1 MLQPGNM
8 TIQQQNE
15 RIRLSM
21 FKLLCL
27 GLGLGAL
34 AWTVLCVAFGL
45 YRCAAIPLG
54 FVVITLLNL
63 ALCRLSGRMAWCMRV
78 QVLFSLLLPFLF
90 QAVLGGSV
98 ASGMVM
104 FWSFVAL
111 AGALTFQSRVIAIGW
126 VALEVTIVL
135 AFTLFDPV
143 IDLGDPLGAITQE
156 TRRWFLSFNVASVT
170 VLLFSLAL
178 QFVRVQGRMRKR
190 LHEVRQELEAANT
203 VLSTQRSDT
212 LNGLRYARQIQSA
225 LLPDLGAHTELF
237 SKVHVLDRPRDTVGG
252 DSYWCGGHGDHRF
265 LVIMDCTGHG
275 MPGALLSMLCHGI
288 LNELVYKDRIDK
300 GSELIRRTQIALDR
314 LLKRDNS
321 GRKDGAEMAVVHFD
335 RRERRAYF
343 SGLGC
348 SVIHSMGTHVTV
360 LRGQRPLPTMMNGW
374 NGLEDIDLELGSTSR
389 LHLFTDGVVDQFD
402 AEQRLKFSL
411 KRLVDLVC
419 THAATPL
426 EKAELGIVEAL
437 SDWRK
442 EGDQIDDM
450 LMLAVEPDVRWHRI
464 PVVEEAEAA

>member
-1 MLQPGNM
+1 M

-15 RIRLSM
+15 RIRQSM

-27 GLGLGAL
+27 GLGIGAVVWSALCLG
-34 AWTVLCVAFGL
+34 FGL
-45 YRCAAIPLG
+45 YRSAAIPLG

-78 QVLFSLLLPFLF
+78 QVLFSLVLPFFF

-111 AGALTFQSRVIAIGW
+111 AGALTFQSRYIAIGW
-126 VALEVTIVL
+126 VALEVLVVL

-143 IDLGDPLGAITQE
+143 IDLGDPLRRITPATQ
-156 TRRWFLSFNVASVT
+156 RWFLAFNVASVT

-190 LHEVRQELEAANT
+190 LHEVRQELEATND
-203 VLSTQRSDT
+203 VLSMQRMDT

-225 LLPDLGAHTELF
+225 LLPDLGAHDELF

-252 DSYWCGGHGDHRF
+252 DSYWCGGQGDHRF
-265 LVIMDCTGHG
+265 LVILDCTGHG

-288 LNELVYKDRIDK
+288 LNELVYKDRVDQ

-314 LLKRDNS
+314 LLNRDRN
-321 GRKDGAEMAVVHFD
+321 GRKDGAEMAVIHFD
-335 RRERRAYF
+335 KATGRTKF

-348 SVIHSMGTHVTV
+348 SLIHSISTSVHVH
-360 LRGQRPLPTMMNGW
+360 RGQRPLPTMINGW
-374 NGLEDIDLELGSTSR
+374 NGLEDIQLELSSASR

-402 AEQRLKFSL
+402 GEQRMKFSL
-411 KRLVDLVC
+411 KRLVHLIT
-419 THAATPL
+419 THADTPL
-426 EKAELGIVEAL
+426 EEAERGIVEAL
-437 SDWRK
+437 NAWRK

-450 LMLAVEPDVRWHRI
+450 LMLAVEPVPAWHRTQ
-464 PVVEEAEAA
+464 VEAEAVAA